1 MPVDLS
7 GKRIIITGAATGIG
21 RATTLR
27 VSANGAKIAAFDVN
41 DEDGTAT
48 IGEANEAGGDAR
60 YWHVDVRDET
70 AVASVVDEA
79 AAWLGGVDVL
89 IHVAGVLQGAATE
102 LDEFPEDIWDTVL
115 DINLRGS
122 FTICK
127 YVTREMKK
135 QDKGV
140 IILTASGA
148 GVTGGSSSLAYGSSK
163 GGVHG
168 LSLVMASHLAKY
180 NIRVNDVLPGSVRT
194 PLKIANVEDMH
205 EAHGGSGNLEEKID
219 ALVSPDDISKVY
231 AFLASDEASMVKGS
245 VSTQQQL
252 GIVRQGVGKTRS
264 PVLVSHDSVRPR
276 LGFVILG
283 L

>member
-1 MPVDLS
+1 MKSDLS

-27 VSANGAKIAAFDVN
+27 ISANGAKVAAFDINDADGAATVSDVN
-41 DEDGTAT
+41 ES
-48 IGEANEAGGDAR
+48 GGDAR

-70 AVASVVDEA
+70 AVAGAVA
-79 AAWLGGVDVL
+79 AAEVWLGGVDVL
-89 IHVAGVLQGAATE
+89 IHVAGVLQGAAVE

-127 YVTREMKK
+127 YVTAVMKK
-135 QDKGV
+135 HRSGV

-168 LSLVMASHLAKY
+168 LSLVMESHLEKY
-180 NIRVNDVLPGSVRT
+180 NIRVNDVLPGSVDT
-194 PLKIANVEDMH
+194 PLKVANVQDMH
-205 EAHGGSGNLEEKID
+205 DAGGKKGNLEEKIS

-231 AFLASDEASMVKGS
+231 AFLASDDASMIKGS
-245 VSTQQQL
+245 V
-252 GIVRQGVGKTRS
+252 RTR
-264 PVLVSHDSVRPR
+264 
-276 LGFVILG
+276 
-283 L
+283 

>member
-27 VSANGAKIAAFDVN
+27 VAASGAKVAAFDVN
-41 DEDGTAT
+41 DTDGSAT
-48 IGEANEAGGDAR
+48 ISEVNEAGGDAR
-60 YWHVDVRDET
+60 YWHVEVRDEA
-70 AVASVVDEA
+70 AVAEAVDSAEK
-79 AAWLGGVDVL
+79 WLGGVDVL
-89 IHVAGVLQGAATE
+89 IHVAGVLQGAAIE
-102 LDEFPEDIWDTVL
+102 LDEFPADIWDTVL

-127 YVTREMKK
+127 HVTGAMKK
-135 QDKGV
+135 QGKGV

-168 LSLVMASHLAKY
+168 LSLVMEAHLEKY

-194 PLKIANVEDMH
+194 PLKVANVEDMH
-205 EAHGGSGNLEEKID
+205 EARGRSGNLEDKID
-219 ALVSPDDISKVY
+219 ALVSPDEISKVY

-245 VSTQQQL
+245 V
-252 GIVRQGVGKTRS
+252 RTR
-264 PVLVSHDSVRPR
+264 
-276 LGFVILG
+276 
-283 L
+283 